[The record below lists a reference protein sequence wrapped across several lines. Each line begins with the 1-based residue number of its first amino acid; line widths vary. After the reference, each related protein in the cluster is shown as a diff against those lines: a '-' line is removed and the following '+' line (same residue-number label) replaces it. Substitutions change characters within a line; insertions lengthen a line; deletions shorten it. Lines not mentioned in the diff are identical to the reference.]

1 MEPEPAVPRMKEP
14 EPKPVAPVLHIWEP
28 VPEPPVPVSKPGTR
42 LTGSDGYPAR
52 FHKNENRNRNRNRN
66 HSHRFRF
73 RNLRFYSGSGSKS
86 GYLVP
91 MLTPTGGCHL
101 LGGKLVSWTSKKQ
114 NSVSTSTTEAAYVAA
129 GICCAQV
136 LWLRNQ
142 LQDYDIQLSKIP
154 IYCDNTSAIAIANNP
169 VLHSKTKHIEVRYHF
184 IRDHVMN
191 GDIELHF
198 VPTEYQLADLFTKP
212 LDVTRF
218 NMLISELGMLN
229 PDE

>member
-1 MEPEPAVPRMKEP
+1 MKFSAAKLAFALTRRFQNL
-14 EPKPVAPVLHIWEP
+14 PKIEGVGFLS
-28 VPEPPVPVSKPGTR
+28 VSR
-42 LTGSDGYPAR
+42 R
-52 FHKNENRNRNRNRN
+52 ER
-66 HSHRFRF
+66 
-73 RNLRFYSGSGSKS
+73 
-86 GYLVP
+86 
-91 MLTPTGGCHL
+91 L
-101 LGGKLVSWTSKKQ
+101 LGERETASGPSFKYCSQ
-114 NSVSTSTTEAAYVAA
+114 PSVPYAFLDRK
-129 GICCAQV
+129 IQ
-136 LWLRNQ
+136 NQ
-142 LQDYDIQLSKIP
+142 LQDYDIQLSKIR